1 MTTNEPEGQKLT
13 CTDCGHTFI
22 FTPGEQSFFYDRK
35 LKPPKRCKEC
45 RQARKLEQGK
55 DPIKDIKRIPS

>member
-22 FTPGEQSFFYDRK
+22 FTPGEQSFFYDKK
-35 LKPPKRCKEC
+35 LDPPRRCKGC
-45 RQARKLEQGK
+45 RQVRKGQRHNDAFKGMN
-55 DPIKDIKRIPS
+55 RIPG